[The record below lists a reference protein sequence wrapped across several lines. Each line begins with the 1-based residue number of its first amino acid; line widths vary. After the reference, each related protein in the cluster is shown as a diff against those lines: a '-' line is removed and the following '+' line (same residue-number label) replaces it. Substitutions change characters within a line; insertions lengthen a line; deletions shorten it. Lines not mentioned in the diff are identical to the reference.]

1 MSKLGENELTEKE
14 QSNSFPTWKHAEE
27 VIASYGQIIL
37 WLRNCAE
44 WSEDSRLKQIF
55 TLSWKSALR
64 EFAEM
69 LDRTYMYARDMTEQN
84 YKEKEDELE
93 QALKEIKKE
102 VSKNDNIS

>member
-1 MSKLGENELTEKE
+1 VNRKLSGEDELTEKY
-14 QSNSFPTWKHAEE
+14 QSDSFPTWKHAEE

-55 TLSWKSALR
+55 TLSWKSALH

-69 LDRTYMYARDMTEQN
+69 LDRTYMYARDMEREH

-93 QALKEIKKE
+93 ALKVGRKGSEQK
-102 VSKNDNIS
+102 